1 MVAVLQLQARLLL
14 WLLYTG
20 WWNGD
25 GTLVHS
31 LLCPLW
37 FSVALNCLN
46 SSKSGVFFPCFDTP
60 SNTEAWWCL
69 DVPHINILLIG
80 QSTYFCCLF
89 GGLEHEFY
97 DFPLILG
104 MSSSQLTNSI
114 IFQRGR
120 STTNQL
126 PINSMFV
133 GKNPFVGCWNPRC
146 STNKVCCRLQAI
158 PHWLCF
164 ICNSI
169 YFILY
174 IKYRYYIIY
183 YIIYI
188 VYYIYYIYIYYIS
201 TCLYPIITS
210 KSTCISSDIS
220 NETFQDFIGG
230 ATIALICLV
239 QTLAHAA
246 IATTKV
252 IQGQRPC
259 YSEVDL
265 LHKKC
270 VLFSVYWWLLWWFIG
285 EFYYSMMV
293 YGR

>member
-37 FSVALNCLN
+37 FSVALNSLN
-46 SSKSGVFFPCFDTP
+46 SSKSGVVFSLFWHTIQYGSLMVPWCAAHQHTAYRSKHLFF
-60 SNTEAWWCL
+60 
-69 DVPHINILLIG
+69 
-80 QSTYFCCLF
+80 CLF

-126 PINSMFV
+126 PINSMFGV
-133 GKNPFVGCWNPRC
+133 KNPFVGCWNPHC
-146 STNKVCCRLQAI
+146 STNKVCCRMQAI
-158 PHWLCF
+158 PHRLCF
-164 ICNSI
+164 IYNSI

-174 IKYRYYIIY
+174 NY
-183 YIIYI
+183 
-188 VYYIYYIYIYYIS
+188 
-201 TCLYPIITS
+201 
-210 KSTCISSDIS
+210 
-220 NETFQDFIGG
+220 
-230 ATIALICLV
+230 
-239 QTLAHAA
+239 
-246 IATTKV
+246 
-252 IQGQRPC
+252 
-259 YSEVDL
+259 
-265 LHKKC
+265 
-270 VLFSVYWWLLWWFIG
+270 
-285 EFYYSMMV
+285 
-293 YGR
+293 